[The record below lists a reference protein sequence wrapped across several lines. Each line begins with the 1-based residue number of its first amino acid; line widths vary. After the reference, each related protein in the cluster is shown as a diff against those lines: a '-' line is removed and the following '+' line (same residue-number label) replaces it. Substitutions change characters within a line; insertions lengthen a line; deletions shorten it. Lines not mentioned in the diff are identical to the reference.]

1 MHRMMVENSNI
12 RATVVSATEYPDLVR
27 QYGITGVPKTVVNDS
42 VEIFGAQTE
51 EVFIKQALEAFGS
64 DNGKPK
70 AFS

>member
-1 MHRMMVENSNI
+1 MMVENSNI
-12 RATVVSATEYPDLVR
+12 RATVVSATEYPDIVR